1 MRQRDTTGR
10 LKFSRGRGADAVA
23 VLFIAAFFAVFFN
36 QFLFGDKFIVG
47 GDAFAYSYPLRTI
60 GWEMIRA
67 GQLPLWTPLVLSGYP
82 LLSMSQLAFAYPLT
96 WGYLFLD
103 APHAE
108 QLYVLAPFLL
118 APVFTYA
125 YARELGRSRTAAL
138 LAGLA
143 YGYGGATT
151 GLLGVVGFF
160 TNAMMWLPL
169 LLIAIDR
176 ARAAHTGR
184 RFAGC
189 LLAASAAYAMSVL
202 TGLAQGFVF
211 VALVATT
218 YALCLSLFDPPPV
231 EIDEAGE
238 TIDEAEETA
247 DGASRLWPSWAR
259 WRPLLVATGAI
270 ALGAGTGAFQIL
282 ETMRAVRRSIR
293 RTLIYPFFV
302 SGSFSPRVALKS
314 LAAPLYTER
323 FADVGTYVA
332 PLALLLAL
340 VAVIYYARRRAA
352 PTPTTTPLTPLTPLT
367 PKLTL
372 TTTLTPRRDPRVL
385 FWAAVALASCVL
397 ILGQHTPVYGWLYH
411 LPVINSFRVP
421 SRFAFVWTFAAAVLA
436 AYGWDALALLMR
448 SRATKT
454 TAGAL
459 SLSSRVNLAL
469 VCGLFILS
477 ALAGYFWW
485 RQSLNF
491 ALTEFDVG
499 AGVPRAWTEGHWYAG
514 LPIRS
519 YLAWKLAFTVSI
531 LLLIWRG
538 WKVDAARAR
547 SLVLVAALALACFVE
562 PFVVVANWW
571 QPFAKSRARFTAAS
585 PVTRFL
591 QQRTQED
598 GGGRVYTRVNLFAE
612 EFNASPRFDP
622 PNLTALY
629 ALENVGGYEPLLFER
644 YSRALGGVHLDAAS
658 PLPGVAPNRALF
670 DARSRVLDLLGAKFV
685 VNARMQTGAPDIER
699 DGVRFDAADLATEL
713 RPGERISLIPNSA
726 AHPVATTTN
735 SATNSVTN
743 SVANSVAANSATN
756 SVAATT
762 ADTLALVTSMSNS
775 TGVAD
780 GALVALLRVHT
791 MDGRV
796 VERELRAGSD
806 TAEWAHE
813 RPDVR
818 AGVRHARAPVFDST
832 PVMDES
838 GNYSSHRYWSRVAL
852 GETLAVERVEIV
864 NTSGGVALALWKATL
879 YDSTRRQSRT
889 LARTQRSLYAG
900 LDAARWSV
908 VYDAGDVLILENKRA
923 QPRAWLVT
931 EAESVDGEE
940 ALRRISGEGAREF
953 DPRRTA
959 LLEVAPAELP
969 ALSGG
974 ELTVEST
981 ARVTEYEP
989 NRLVVE
995 THATQATV
1003 LVLSEINYPGWEATV
1018 DGVAAQIH
1026 STNYLLRG
1034 VFVPEGAHRVEM
1046 RYRAPAARNGAIISV
1061 LSLLALGALLFYSV
1075 GRSWRRAGSERPR

>member
-10 LKFSRGRGADAVA
+10 LKFSRGRGADAAA
-23 VLFIAAFFAVFFN
+23 VLFFAAFFALFFG

-47 GDAFAYSYPLRTI
+47 GDAFAYSYPLRTV

-103 APHAE
+103 APRAE

-169 LLIAIDR
+169 LLIAIER

-218 YALCLSLFDPPPV
+218 YALCLSLFDAPPV
-231 EIDEAGE
+231 ESEEAGE

-247 DGASRLWPSWAR
+247 DGASRPWLSCAR
-259 WRPLLVATGAI
+259 WRPLLVASGAI
-270 ALGAGTGAFQIL
+270 ALGAGVGAFQIL

-293 RTLIYPFFV
+293 RTLIYPFFI

-314 LAAPLYTER
+314 LAAPLYTGR

-340 VAVIYYARRRAA
+340 VGIIYYALHRRDA
-352 PTPTTTPLTPLTPLT
+352 PTLTTTPLTPKLTPLTTPLTPLT
-367 PKLTL
+367 TL
-372 TTTLTPRRDPRVL
+372 PRRDPRVF

-436 AYGWDALALLMR
+436 AYGWDALASLMR
-448 SRATKT
+448 SHATKT
-454 TAGAL
+454 TAGT
-459 SLSSRVNLAL
+459 LSSSSRFNFAL
-469 VCGLFILS
+469 VCGLFTLS

-485 RQSLNF
+485 RQSVNF
-491 ALTEFDVG
+491 ALTEFDAGV
-499 AGVPRAWTEGHWYAG
+499 GVPRAWTEGYWYAG

-538 WKVDAARAR
+538 WKIDASRAR
-547 SLVLVAALALACFVE
+547 SLVLLAALALACFVE
-562 PFVVVANWW
+562 PFVVVTNWW
-571 QPFAKSRARFTAAS
+571 QPFAKSRARFTAVS

-629 ALENVGGYEPLLFER
+629 GLENVGGYEPLLFER

-713 RPGERISLIPNSA
+713 RPGERISLNANSA
-726 AHPVATTTN
+726 ANPA
-735 SATNSVTN
+735 ANSVTN
-743 SVANSVAANSATN
+743 FVANSVAANSATN

-780 GALVALLRVHT
+780 GATVALLRVHT
-791 MDGRV
+791 TGGRV
-796 VERELRAGSD
+796 VERALRAGSD

-818 AGVRHARAPVFDST
+818 AGVRHALAPVFDST
-832 PVMDES
+832 PVADES

-864 NTSGGVALALWKATL
+864 NTTEGVALALWKATL

-908 VYDAGDVLILENKRA
+908 VYDAGDVLILENNRA
-923 QPRAWLVT
+923 QPRVWLVA

-959 LLEVAPAELP
+959 LLEVAPAEMP

-974 ELTVEST
+974 ELTAESV

-995 THATQATV
+995 TRAPRATV

-1018 DGVAAQIH
+1018 DGAAARIH
-1026 STNYLLRG
+1026 LTDFLLRG
-1034 VFVPEGAHRVEM
+1034 VALPAGAHRVEM
-1046 RYRAPAARNGAIISV
+1046 RYRAPAARHGAIISV
-1061 LSLLALGALLFYSV
+1061 LSLLALGALLFCSV
-1075 GRSWRRAGSERPR
+1075 GRSWRRAGAERPR

>member
-1 MRQRDTTGR
+1 MTRRDTTGR
-10 LKFSRGRGADAVA
+10 LKFPRGRGADAAA
-23 VLFIAAFFAVFFN
+23 VLFIAAFFAVFFG

-96 WGYLFLD
+96 WGYFFLD
-103 APHAE
+103 APRAE

-169 LLIAIDR
+169 LLIAIER

-218 YALCLSLFDPPPV
+218 YALCLSLFDVPPA
-231 EIDEAGE
+231 ESNAGE
-238 TIDEAEETA
+238 TIDEAGETA
-247 DGASRLWPSWAR
+247 DGASRPWLSWAR
-259 WRPLLVATGAI
+259 WRPVLVATGAI

-340 VAVIYYARRRAA
+340 VGIIYYALRRAA
-352 PTPTTTPLTPLTPLT
+352 PTLTPPPLTPT
-367 PKLTL
+367 TL
-372 TTTLTPRRDPRVL
+372 TQTTLTPRRDPRVF

-436 AYGWDALALLMR
+436 AYGWDALASLMR

-454 TAGAL
+454 TTGAL
-459 SLSSRVNLAL
+459 SSHLNLAL
-469 VCGLFILS
+469 ACGLFILS

-485 RQSLNF
+485 RQSINL
-491 ALTEFDVG
+491 AVTDFDTATG
-499 AGVPRAWTEGHWYAG
+499 TPRAWTEGYWYAG
-514 LPIRS
+514 LPIHS

-538 WKVDAARAR
+538 WKIDAARAR

-591 QQRTQED
+591 QEQTQ
-598 GGGRVYTRVNLFAE
+598 GNGVGGRVYTRVNLFAE

-629 ALENVGGYEPLLFER
+629 RLENIGGYEPLLFER

-670 DARSRVLDLLGAKFV
+670 DARSRVLDLLGARFV
-685 VNARMQTGAPDIER
+685 VNAQMQSGAPDIER

-713 RPGERISLIPNSA
+713 RPGERISLNANSA
-726 AHPVATTTN
+726 ALPVATTTN
-735 SATNSVTN
+735 SATNSVAANSASN
-743 SVANSVAANSATN
+743 SVAVATN

-762 ADTLALVTSMSNS
+762 ADTLVLVTSMSNS

-780 GALVALLRVHT
+780 GATIALLRVYT
-791 MDGRV
+791 AGGRV
-796 VERELRAGSD
+796 VERPLRAGSD

-818 AGVRHARAPVFDST
+818 AGVRHALAPVFDST
-832 PVMDES
+832 PVADES

-852 GETLAVERVEIV
+852 GEMLAVERVEIV
-864 NTSGGVALALWKATL
+864 NPTEGVALALWKATL

-908 VYDAGDVLILENKRA
+908 VYDAADVLILENKRA
-923 QPRAWLVT
+923 QPRAWLVG

-953 DPRRTA
+953 NPRRTA

-969 ALSGG
+969 TLSGG
-974 ELTVEST
+974 ELTAESV
-981 ARVTEYEP
+981 ARITEYEP

-995 THATQATV
+995 TRATVATV

-1026 STNYLLRG
+1026 ATNYLLRG
-1034 VFVPEGAHRVEM
+1034 VYVPEGEHRVEM

-1075 GRSWRRAGSERPR
+1075 GRSRRRAGAERPR